1 MIRFRVRIV
10 SVEKL
15 LEMRTWLTDHDM
27 ESNEMSMSGV
37 LIMTFTNDDDALMF
51 RLTWGEY
58 LEQLSMPR

>member
-1 MIRFRVRIV
+1 
-10 SVEKL
+10 
-15 LEMRTWLTDHDM
+15 MRTWLTDHDM

-58 LEQLSMPR
+58 LEQLTMPR